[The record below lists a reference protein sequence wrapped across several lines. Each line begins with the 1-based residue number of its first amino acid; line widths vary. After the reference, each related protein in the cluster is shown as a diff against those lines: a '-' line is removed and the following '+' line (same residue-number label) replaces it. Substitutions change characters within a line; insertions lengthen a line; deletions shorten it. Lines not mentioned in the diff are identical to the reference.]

1 MKQSPVQL
9 LQSQFVK
16 IMVEHR
22 DHADNAESDENDD
35 GDDVGTV
42 EMNIEHMMHIQKQPS
57 RSSQGE
63 TNGLQ
68 KYMLALGIRSGENA
82 ENVLPYT
89 FELVVTA
96 IVSVD
101 PALFVAGNNPDDS
114 AAKFGFSIIYGQI
127 REMLTTVTGRMNN
140 GQFTLPTMS
149 FMDATYPRADT
160 KESVE

>member
-16 IMVEHR
+16 IIVEHR
-22 DHADNAESDENDD
+22 EYANKDGSDENN
-35 GDDVGTV
+35 DVGTV

-57 RSSQGE
+57 KSSQSE

-68 KYMLALGIRSGENA
+68 KYMLALGIRSGEDA

-89 FELVVTA
+89 FELLVTA

-101 PALFVAGNNPDDS
+101 PALFAAGNNPDDS

-149 FMDATYPRADT
+149 FMDAAYPRADT
-160 KESVE
+160 KENVE